1 MVQRKQLVLT
11 PWDEKSM
18 TWWLDRT
25 ESNWNNSAESG
36 KKTVQITQGFETL
49 ILMPVGCQEVL
60 SSKSCLLDLNAKNI
74 TMRGQ
79 GDLSRLY
86 Y

>member
-1 MVQRKQLVLT
+1 MGRAWHGDLIEQRAIDIK
-11 PWDEKSM
+11 
-18 TWWLDRT
+18 
-25 ESNWNNSAESG
+25 SAESG
-36 KKTVQITQGFETL
+36 KNTVQITQGFETL

-74 TMRGQ
+74 TLRGQ
-79 GDLSRLY
+79 GDLSRFY